1 METTRYHLH
10 HLILIPTW
18 TTGIKSLNQIQIFFV
33 YQFLRSQ
40 VFCQMLKNLV
50 ALVSFIPT
58 YIAINL
64 YLLLSAWCEV
74 IMPSSI
80 CDQLAQGVGM
90 KGITIPLIPTWETQ
104 EEQELLLRG
113 NNTTSWRTNFTSRWT
128 TMITYSYV
136 PSNILEE
143 EMTSWRKLMAH
154 KNSILPSKIFCS
166 NHSTH

>member
-1 METTRYHLH
+1 MNHQNKT
-10 HLILIPTW
+10 
-18 TTGIKSLNQIQIFFV
+18 IKSNSNLFCIPIPQIMRNI
-33 YQFLRSQ
+33 
-40 VFCQMLKNLV
+40 FCQMLKNLV
-50 ALVSFIPT
+50 ALILGT
-58 YIAINL
+58 L
-64 YLLLSAWCEV
+64 KRYLPLSAWCEV

-80 CDQLAQGVGM
+80 CDHLAQGVGM

-113 NNTTSWRTNFTSRWT
+113 NNTTSWRTNFTSRWR

-143 EMTSWRKLMAH
+143 EMTSWRKLMAR

-166 NHSTH
+166 NHSTHYKSKHWCTKQQSH